1 MGMSKLMDLLAEN
14 REVIRNDGVLL
25 LIHLTKANAN
35 IQKIVAFENAFDK
48 LLNIINEEVRIVLN
62 CGVGQLEF
70 VIFFKGYTDG
80 GIVVEDCLLLML
92 NLLQNNT
99 SNINF
104 FKEGSYIQKL
114 APMFVLPENLEE
126 VFF

>member
-1 MGMSKLMDLLAEN
+1 MCKPKEVQDLVLVSPMGMSKLMDLLAEN

-70 VIFFKGYTDG
+70 VIFLRD
-80 GIVVEDCLLLML
+80 ILM
-92 NLLQNNT
+92 
-99 SNINF
+99 
-104 FKEGSYIQKL
+104 EGL
-114 APMFVLPENLEE
+114 
-126 VFF
+126 